1 MLNKVSQAGKGEL
14 AFAGS
19 LFLVSLVVY
28 WDTHRLVIPDNN
40 VAVSPRTFPYIVATV
55 LLIASIALALEVL
68 RGRAATPEGVDASE
82 PFQRADFKTMGI
94 IVGSIGLHVFL
105 LERTGYIISAA
116 ISFWGVAYA
125 FGAKVRIRTPFSLRQ
140 EGVSNQKQPIVL
152 GYYFAGLFLISLI
165 FATIV
170 YYSFTTFLDIQLP
183 TWVLEDFISSI
194 GNSDG

>member
-1 MLNKVSQAGKGEL
+1 VLSKVSQAGKGEL
-14 AFAGS
+14 AFASS
-19 LFLVSLVVY
+19 LFLISLVVF

-40 VAVSPRTFPYIVATV
+40 VSVSPRTFPYIVATV
-55 LLIASIALALEVL
+55 LLTTSIGVALQVI
-68 RGRAATPEGVDASE
+68 RGKAATPEGIEETE

-125 FGAKVRIRTPFSLRQ
+125 FGVKRMLR
-140 EGVSNQKQPIVL
+140 L
-152 GYYFAGLFLISLI
+152 GFISFI
-165 FATIV
+165 FATVV

-183 TWVLEDFISSI
+183 KWIIEDFIAGLGGSN
-194 GNSDG
+194 G

>member
-1 MLNKVSQAGKGEL
+1 MLSKVSQAGKGEL

-28 WDTHRLVIPDNN
+28 WDTHKLVIPDNN

-55 LLIASIALALEVL
+55 LLLASIGVIFQVL
-68 RGRAATPEGVDASE
+68 RGQAATPEGVDPSE

-94 IVGSIGLHVFL
+94 IIGSIGLHVFL

-125 FGAKVRIRTPFSLRQ
+125 FGAKRMLR
-140 EGVSNQKQPIVL
+140 L
-152 GYYFAGLFLISLI
+152 GLISLI
-165 FATIV
+165 FTTFV
-170 YYSFTTFLDIQLP
+170 YFSFSTFLDVQLP
-183 TWVLEDFISSI
+183 KWILEEFISGLGSSN
-194 GNSDG
+194 G

>member
-55 LLIASIALALEVL
+55 LLIASIGVAIEVL
-68 RGRAATPEGVDASE
+68 RGRAATPEGVDPSE
-82 PFQRADFKTMGI
+82 PFQRADFKTMAI

-125 FGAKVRIRTPFSLRQ
+125 FGTKRMLR
-140 EGVSNQKQPIVL
+140 L
-152 GYYFAGLFLISLI
+152 GLISFI

-183 TWVLEDFISSI
+183 TWVLEDLISGL

>member
-40 VAVSPRTFPYIVATV
+40 IAVSPRTFPYIVATV
-55 LLIASIALALEVL
+55 LLIASIGVAIEVL
-68 RGRAATPEGVDASE
+68 RGKAATPEGVDPSE

-94 IVGSIGLHVFL
+94 IVASIGLHVFL
-105 LERTGYIISAA
+105 LERTGYIISAT

-125 FGAKVRIRTPFSLRQ
+125 FGTKRMLR
-140 EGVSNQKQPIVL
+140 L
-152 GYYFAGLFLISLI
+152 GLISLI

-183 TWVLEDFISSI
+183 TWVLEDLISSL

>member
-1 MLNKVSQAGKGEL
+1 VLSKVSQAGKGEL

-28 WDTHRLVIPDNN
+28 WDTHKLVIPDNN

-55 LLIASIALALEVL
+55 MLLASIGVISQVL
-68 RGRAATPEGVDASE
+68 RGKAATPEGVDPSE

-94 IVGSIGLHVFL
+94 IIGSLGLHVFL

-125 FGAKVRIRTPFSLRQ
+125 FGAKRMLR
-140 EGVSNQKQPIVL
+140 L
-152 GYYFAGLFLISLI
+152 GLISFI
-165 FATIV
+165 FTTLV
-170 YYSFTTFLDIQLP
+170 YFSFSTFLDVQLP
-183 TWVLEDFISSI
+183 KWILEEFISGLGSSN
-194 GNSDG
+194 G

>member
-55 LLIASIALALEVL
+55 LLLASIGVAIEVL
-68 RGRAATPEGVDASE
+68 RGKAATPEGVDPSE

-94 IVGSIGLHVFL
+94 IVASIGLHVFL

-125 FGAKVRIRTPFSLRQ
+125 FGSKQMLR
-140 EGVSNQKQPIVL
+140 L
-152 GYYFAGLFLISLI
+152 GFISLI
-165 FATIV
+165 FATLV
-170 YYSFTTFLDIQLP
+170 YYSFTSFLDIQLP
-183 TWVLEDFISSI
+183 TWVIEDFVSSI